1 MTEKP
6 GILIVDDDPDP
17 RNILSDIFKAKGF
30 MPIAMETGKA
40 ALERVKDEPP
50 DIALIDLKLED
61 MSGLEVLKEIKKL
74 SPCTE
79 CIVLTG
85 YASKESAIEATNL
98 GAYGYL
104 EKPYD
109 MNQLLLMIQ
118 RAIEKQKTE
127 EELKKHRK
135 HLEELVK
142 ERTTELQKIINLMSG
157 REMRMAGL
165 KKTIKK
171 LRAQLKEAGLEPVAD
186 DPLKEGGRVKSKT

>member
-1 MTEKP
+1 MTDKSS
-6 GILIVDDDPDP
+6 ILIVDDDPDP
-17 RNILSDIFKAKGF
+17 RKILSDIFKAEGI
-30 MPIAMETGKA
+30 MPIAVETGKA
-40 ALERVKDEPP
+40 ALKIAKDEMPAV
-50 DIALIDLKLED
+50 ALIDLKLED
-61 MSGLEVLKEIKKL
+61 MSGLEVMKEIKKR

-109 MNQLLLMIQ
+109 IDQLLVMIK
-118 RAIEKQKTE
+118 RSIEKQKTE
-127 EELKKHRK
+127 EELKKHRE

-142 ERTTELQKIINLMSG
+142 ERTAELQKTINLMSG
-157 REMRMAGL
+157 REVRMAGL

-171 LRAQLKEAGLEPVAD
+171 LRAQLKEAGMTPVAD
-186 DPLKEGGRVKSKT
+186 DPIRKA

>member
-1 MTEKP
+1 MTDKST
-6 GILIVDDDPDP
+6 ILIVDDDPDP
-17 RNILSDIFKAKGF
+17 RKILSDIFKAKGI
-30 MPIAMETGKA
+30 MPIAVETGKA
-40 ALERVKDEPP
+40 ALKIAKDEMPAV
-50 DIALIDLKLED
+50 ALIDLKLED
-61 MSGLEVLKEIKKL
+61 MSGLEVMKEIKKR

-109 MNQLLLMIQ
+109 IDQLLVTIK
-118 RAIEKQKTE
+118 RSIEKQKTE
-127 EELKKHRK
+127 KELKKHRE

-142 ERTTELQKIINLMSG
+142 ERTAELQKTINLMSG
-157 REMRMAGL
+157 REVRMAGL

-171 LRAQLKEAGLEPVAD
+171 LRAQLKEAGMTPVAD
-186 DPLKEGGRVKSKT
+186 DPIRKA

>member
-1 MTEKP
+1 MTDKSS
-6 GILIVDDDPDP
+6 ILIVDDDPSL
-17 RNILSDIFKAKGF
+17 RKTLSDILRAKSY
-30 MPIAMETGKA
+30 MPIAKETGKA

-50 DIALIDLKLED
+50 AVALIDLKLED
-61 MSGLEVLKEIKKL
+61 TSGLEVMKEIKERY
-74 SPCTE
+74 PGTE

-104 EKPYD
+104 EKPYN

-127 EELKKHRK
+127 EELKKHRE
-135 HLEELVK
+135 HLEEKVK
-142 ERTTELQKIINLMSG
+142 ERTAKLQTMVNVMAG
-157 REMRMAGL
+157 REMRMTGL

-186 DPLKEGGRVKSKT
+186 DPLKEGEE

>member
-1 MTEKP
+1 MTDKST
-6 GILIVDDDPDP
+6 ILIVDDDPDP
-17 RNILSDIFKAKGF
+17 RKILSDIFKAKGI
-30 MPIAMETGKA
+30 MPIAVETGKA
-40 ALERVKDEPP
+40 ALKIAKDEMPAV
-50 DIALIDLKLED
+50 ALIDLKLED
-61 MSGLEVLKEIKKL
+61 MSGLEVMKEIKKR

-109 MNQLLLMIQ
+109 IDQLLVTIK
-118 RAIEKQKTE
+118 RSIEKQKTE
-127 EELKKHRK
+127 KELKKHRE

-142 ERTTELQKIINLMSG
+142 ERTAELQKTINRMSG
-157 REMRMAGL
+157 REVRMAGL

-171 LRAQLKEAGLEPVAD
+171 LRAQLKEAGMTPVAD
-186 DPLKEGGRVKSKT
+186 DPIRKA